1 MYNARINNTQTG
13 SYSRVVAVKEQHTPG
28 PRAKTTTYQIRDI
41 EIMCAISHP
50 CLVPLLGWRETAFDI
65 QMVMP
70 LYDTDL
76 HNYINNTTV
85 CEGKAKVLAGCLIE
99 GLSHLHG
106 LHIMHRDLKPSNV
119 LVQREPMAALISD
132 FGAARPRLHLH
143 INGAKRCTRC
153 DFCQPMAANGILSE
167 ARCTRYYAA
176 PEVLLSRAPSRVFL
190 RLIK

>member
-1 MYNARINNTQTG
+1 
-13 SYSRVVAVKEQHTPG
+13 
-28 PRAKTTTYQIRDI
+28 
-41 EIMCAISHP
+41 
-50 CLVPLLGWRETAFDI
+50 
-65 QMVMP
+65 MVMP

-85 CEGKAKVLAGCLIE
+85 CECKAKVMAGCLIE

-132 FGAARPRLHLH
+132 FGAARPTLHKH
-143 INGAKRCTRC
+143 IAGS
-153 DFCQPMAANGILSE
+153 CQPMAANGILSE

-176 PEVLLSRAPSRVFL
+176 PEVLLSRAPSRVVYDLSSGIWSLGMTLAQMEIGSIPFMERSNIGMMFRIL
-190 RLIK
+190 KVFGTPASASEWKEVCDPACVLGTQWTLVPQLPTCGVSP